1 MIIYPYFL
9 SEKQHNTCIEIT
21 ILCKRDSALFRWL
34 CIFNSADYPTQ
45 SCLMTLP
52 SAYRYLISFAFRLTT
67 LSSRAK
73 ELTARSCQHPGKEP
87 SLLASDRHLYILYPG
102 KKKKKKKKPFSS
114 VKSWECPLVPY
125 CPIVFQ
131 GKLLHM
137 IVLFYRNVLSQRNS
151 RDCELTI
158 LPISERRMRTIRGHS
173 DKAMSTQV
181 NSCLLMNMRQR
192 TIYLPWNYHKSQTNE
207 KKRKNEQKS
216 VTLLVINPTAMW
228 PIILIGLIIFL
239 ENTSINR
246 VGPPLWYHIPN
257 KTQLPLKKK

>member
-1 MIIYPYFL
+1 MIQLYFADCVYL
-9 SEKQHNTCIEIT
+9 IQLIT
-21 ILCKRDSALFRWL
+21 QPKVVLWRCLQPTDIWFRLRLDW
-34 CIFNSADYPTQ
+34 P
-45 SCLMTLP
+45 P
-52 SAYRYLISFAFRLTT
+52 SAAEQRNLPLDRVSIQEKSRHCLLPTDISTFST
-67 LSSRAK
+67 
-73 ELTARSCQHPGKEP
+73 QV
-87 SLLASDRHLYILYPG
+87 
-102 KKKKKKKKPFSS
+102 KKKKKKKPFSS